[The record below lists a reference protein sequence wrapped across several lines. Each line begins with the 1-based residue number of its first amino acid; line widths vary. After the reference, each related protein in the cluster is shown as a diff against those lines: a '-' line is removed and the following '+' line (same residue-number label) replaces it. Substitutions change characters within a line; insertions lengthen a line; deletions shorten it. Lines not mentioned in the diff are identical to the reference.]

1 MKKLHFSEKQK
12 KVFNITVTALQIVV
26 VLLAIIFAAI
36 ILCNPNIDSAEVSGS
51 SIKLLPVLSNSMDGD
66 KEDSFKEGDL
76 IVAKIPKDKTALEI
90 GDIVTFKYNVGGAN
104 RLNTHRIIEKETT
117 AEGLTVYIT
126 QGDAAD
132 ADQRERIMADEVLA
146 VYDFHIAGLGSA
158 IHWLQNPT
166 NFLLVIVLPLI
177 ILFIYNIIMFVRMM
191 IMAKMAKQV
200 EAAAPVDE
208 EEIKRRA
215 IEEYLRA
222 QNGGESTLD
231 GEAGSAES
239 ATEVG
244 EDTTLGGSATE
255 TAQAEGGS
263 DADDASDTEKKD
275 GTDGAAE

>member
-51 SIKLLPVLSNSMDGD
+51 SIKLLPVLSNSMAGD

-76 IVAKIPKDKTALEI
+76 IVAKIPKDKNALNI

-104 RLNTHRIIEKETT
+104 RLNTHRIIEKDTT
-117 AEGLTVYIT
+117 SEGLVVYIT
-126 QGDAAD
+126 QGDAAE

-146 VYDFHIAGLGSA
+146 VYDYHIAGLGSA
-158 IHWLQNPT
+158 IYWLQNPT

-191 IMAKMAKQV
+191 VMAKMAKQV

-215 IEEYLRA
+215 IEEYLKA
-222 QNGGESTLD
+222 QNGGT
-231 GEAGSAES
+231 EAGDATDAGDASEKEEVIAEADAS
-239 ATEVG
+239 
-244 EDTTLGGSATE
+244 E
-255 TAQAEGGS
+255 TAEAEGGS
-263 DADDASDTEKKD
+263 GADDASDTEKKD

>member
-66 KEDSFKEGDL
+66 KDDSFKEGDL
-76 IVAKIPKDKTALEI
+76 IVAKIPKDKSALNI

-191 IMAKMAKQV
+191 VMAKMAKQV

-222 QNGGESTLD
+222 QNEGESTLD
-231 GEAGSAES
+231 DEAGSAEATTTEAAEA
-239 ATEVG
+239 ATE
-244 EDTTLGGSATE
+244 A
-255 TAQAEGGS
+255 AQAEGGS
-263 DADDASDTEKKD
+263 DADDASDKEKKD

>member
-1 MKKLHFSEKQK
+1 MKKIHFSEKQK

-51 SIKLLPVLSNSMDGD
+51 SIKLLPVLSNSMAGD

-76 IVAKIPKDKTALEI
+76 IVAKIPKDKNALNI

-126 QGDAAD
+126 QGDAAENNE
-132 ADQRERIMADEVLA
+132 RERIMADEVLA

-177 ILFIYNIIMFVRMM
+177 ILFIYNIVMFVRMM
-191 IMAKMAKQV
+191 VMAKMAKQV

-222 QNGGESTLD
+222 QNGGEENAD
-231 GEAGSAES
+231 GKIGSAES

-244 EDTTLGGSATE
+244 GDITEVGE
-255 TAQAEGGS
+255 TAQAEGSS
-263 DADDASDTEKKD
+263 DANDASDKEKKD
-275 GTDGAAE
+275 GNDGAAE

>member
-51 SIKLLPVLSNSMDGD
+51 SIKLLPVLSNSMAGD

-76 IVAKIPKDKTALEI
+76 IVAKIPKDKNALEI

-104 RLNTHRIIEKETT
+104 RLNTHRIIEKDTT

-191 IMAKMAKQV
+191 VMAKMAKQV

-222 QNGGESTLD
+222 QNEGESTLD
-231 GEAGSAES
+231 DEAGSAEAATTEAAEA
-239 ATEVG
+239 ATE
-244 EDTTLGGSATE
+244 A
-255 TAQAEGGS
+255 AQAEGGS
-263 DADDASDTEKKD
+263 DADDASDKEKKD

>member
-51 SIKLLPVLSNSMDGD
+51 SIKLLPVLSNSMAGD

-76 IVAKIPKDKTALEI
+76 IVAKIPKDKNALNI

-117 AEGLTVYIT
+117 AEGLVVYIT
-126 QGDAAD
+126 QGDAAE

-158 IHWLQNPT
+158 IYWLQNPT

-191 IMAKMAKQV
+191 VMAKMAKQV

-215 IEEYLRA
+215 IEEYLKA
-222 QNGGESTLD
+222 QNGGT
-231 GEAGSAES
+231 EATDAGDATDASEKEEVIAEADAS
-239 ATEVG
+239 
-244 EDTTLGGSATE
+244 E
-255 TAQAEGGS
+255 TAEAEGGS
-263 DADDASDTEKKD
+263 GADNASDTEKKD
-275 GTDGAAE
+275 GTDGAVE

>member
-1 MKKLHFSEKQK
+1 MKKIHFSEKQK

-51 SIKLLPVLSNSMDGD
+51 SIKLLPVLSNSMAGD
-66 KEDSFKEGDL
+66 QEDSFKEGDL
-76 IVAKIPKDKTALEI
+76 IVAKIPKDKNALNI

-126 QGDAAD
+126 QGDAAENNE
-132 ADQRERIMADEVLA
+132 RERIMADEVLA

-177 ILFIYNIIMFVRMM
+177 ILFIYNIVMFVRMM
-191 IMAKMAKQV
+191 VMAKMAKQV

-222 QNGGESTLD
+222 QNGGEENAD
-231 GEAGSAES
+231 GKIGSAES

-244 EDTTLGGSATE
+244 EAATE
-255 TAQAEGGS
+255 TAKAEGSS
-263 DADDASDTEKKD
+263 DADDASDKEKKD
-275 GTDGAAE
+275 GTDGATE

>member
-51 SIKLLPVLSNSMDGD
+51 SIKLLPVLSNSMAGD

-76 IVAKIPKDKTALEI
+76 IVAKIPKDKNALEI

-104 RLNTHRIIEKETT
+104 RLNTHRIIEKDTT

-191 IMAKMAKQV
+191 VMAKMAKQV

-222 QNGGESTLD
+222 QNEGESTLD
-231 GEAGSAES
+231 GEAGSAEAATTEAAEA
-239 ATEVG
+239 ATE
-244 EDTTLGGSATE
+244 A
-255 TAQAEGGS
+255 AQAEGGS
-263 DADDASDTEKKD
+263 DADNASDKEKKD